1 MWLLEQCNLLFQIK
15 LTRGK
20 VTLAFANVLVFCSI
34 FMAMMNSLENF
45 KLYFNCKDMLPGVRY
60 SDLKQCVQ
68 DNFIIISKLIL
79 TTFLWT
85 GAMLLSILILEV
97 WLLSKEEEC
106 SPAYTACQLRSGA
119 QGSLLLFWR
128 YCFSFSSKIN
138 SLSNC
143 KSEHVAYFALWTA
156 ARRIQCV
163 L

>member
-1 MWLLEQCNLLFQIK
+1 MT
-15 LTRGK
+15 LT
-20 VTLAFANVLVFCSI
+20 FANVFVFHSI

-60 SDLKQCVQ
+60 SDLIQYLW
-68 DNFIIISKLIL
+68 DNFIMISKLIL

-85 GAMLLSILILEV
+85 GSMLLSVLILEV

-106 SPAYTACQLRSGA
+106 SPAYTTCQLRSVV
-119 QGSLLLFWR
+119 QVSLLLFWR

-156 ARRIQCV
+156 AHRIQCV